1 MNPSVKN
8 KLLLNIAIV
17 LLLLFNGMQ
26 IYGLFSQKEPGQAIP
41 VKRVDDTTHIAAQI
55 NVQNG
60 CGVNGVGTVMTKFC
74 RQNGFDVVEMGNY
87 KSFDL
92 EHSIVIDR
100 SGKSGEA
107 QRLAGLIG
115 IDPKNVVQQYNNDQM
130 VTATVVIGKDFKS
143 LLPWK

>member
-1 MNPSVKN
+1 MNLSAKN
-8 KLLLNIAIV
+8 KLLLNIAVV

-26 IYGLFSQKEPGQAIP
+26 LYGIFAQKDSAQP
-41 VKRVDDTTHIAAQI
+41 VPAKRLDDTAHVATQI

-60 CGVNGVGTVMTKFC
+60 CGVKGVGTVMTTFC

-100 SGKSGEA
+100 NGKSGEP
-107 QRLAGLIG
+107 QRLAALLG
-115 IDPKNVVQQYNNDQM
+115 IDPKNVVQQFNNDQM